1 MMTTSTPVG
10 SAARPD
16 RFHRV
21 VESLPHRILGV
32 IRAPRLTLHA
42 VAENP
47 QWVDVLAVTFIVSV
61 LVGAVLLWTD
71 VGRLALLDQWE
82 RTAVA
87 FGQHLNE
94 AQYAAIVEASRNGA
108 AYATLSALVKGP
120 LLVFG
125 LSALLLATFT
135 GTRDHPVSYQQ
146 VLATVAHASVILVV
160 RQVIVTPVNYARET
174 LASPTTLNLFFTSL
188 DEASPLAR
196 FLGVV
201 DLFVIWWLS
210 VLAVGVSILYR
221 RPVQTIALTFVGGY
235 VVFALTVAVIMAVI
249 GGTA

>member
-1 MMTTSTPVG
+1 MTTSAPVG
-10 SAARPD
+10 SAARPE

-21 VESLPHRILGV
+21 VDSLPDRILGV

-47 QWVDVLAVTFIVSV
+47 QWVDVLAVTFIVSA
-61 LVGAVLLWTD
+61 LTGAALLWTD

-87 FGQHLNE
+87 FGQHLDE

-108 AYATLSALVKGP
+108 AYATASAFANGP

-135 GTRDHPVSYQQ
+135 ATLDRRVSYRQ
-146 VLATVAHASVILVV
+146 VLAIVAHASVILVV

-201 DLFVIWWLS
+201 DLFVVWWLI

-221 RPVQTIALTFVGGY
+221 RPVRTLGLTFVGVY
-235 VVFALTVAVIMAVI
+235 VGLALTVAVIMAVT
-249 GGTA
+249 GGTT